1 MRLGRRHLAVS
12 SAEAVQSWES
22 LAKVRPLTDVSW
34 AMIGASG
41 WISSSGG
48 PSERPDRGFE

>member
-1 MRLGRRHLAVS
+1 VRLGRRHLAVS

-41 WISSSGG
+41 WISSSEG